1 MEDDREDSPANLGG
15 DIETEIKEMMGLF
28 DTPSFARRGLEV
40 EEMLRRLRLRC
51 ERARV
56 ERLDM
61 VWMRLRQWTRVAT
74 GSEDPEVFTASIE
87 PLWTLTNAEP
97 PGWSLS
103 PAARSRRLAAARDLV
118 AALER
123 FNRRWTEFLGS
134 INLQPANLVID
145 QYNRYY
151 VMEKECVMGSGRLAA
166 RFFTPVPP
174 LTSAQLLLDHP
185 LLPVPELIEHTR
197 GWLTG

>member
-1 MEDDREDSPANLGG
+1 
-15 DIETEIKEMMGLF
+15 
-28 DTPSFARRGLEV
+28 SFARRGLEL
-40 EEMLRRLRLRC
+40 EEMLRRIRLRC

-56 ERLDM
+56 ERLNM

-74 GSEDPEVFTASIE
+74 GPADPEVFAASIE
-87 PLWTLTNAEP
+87 PLWSLTKAEA

-103 PAARSRRLAAARDLV
+103 PATRSRRLAAARDLV

-134 INLQPANLVID
+134 FNLQPANLVID

-174 LTSAQLLLDHP
+174 LTSAQLLLEHP
-185 LLPVPELIEHTR
+185 LLPIPELIEQPR